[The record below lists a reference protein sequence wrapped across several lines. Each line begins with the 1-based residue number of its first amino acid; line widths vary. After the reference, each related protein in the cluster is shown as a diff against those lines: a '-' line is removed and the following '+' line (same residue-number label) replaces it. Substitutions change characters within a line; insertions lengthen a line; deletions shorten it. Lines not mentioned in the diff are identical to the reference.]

1 MGYLL
6 IAWVAFSSQGSMPVM
21 KWTPVDRFYATTNDD
36 GLAACMKAGADLK
49 VKKFKCVKFY
59 Y

>member
-6 IAWVAFSSQGSMPVM
+6 VAWMTLSNQGRGLEM
-21 KWTPVDRFYATTNDD
+21 KWVPVDKFYATSNDN
-36 GLAACMKAGADLK
+36 GSTACMKAGAELK

-59 Y
+59 